1 MGMRGAAVAVGLGGL
16 IVAVAGLVVGS
27 PGLVRQGA
35 AAAFAGLAGYVAF
48 AGQATER
55 AAARVRWPLA
65 GGLGAVAL
73 GVALTGTAP
82 VLPARA
88 VPLLAYAA
96 LVLAVA
102 GLPVYRRPRLAVAAP
117 AAFVALLGYVALLSW
132 RTPSAVL
139 AAAVPLTLAVLALA
153 GATLAAQRV
162 PMVPTVVG
170 MLLLAVPPLLSVAPA
185 VRAASFV
192 LDARRAQLGAFLQ
205 PGMHYLA
212 AADGPAVPGPGFGV
226 PGPGPVAGVAW
237 LAGLLLVVAGCLRA
251 RA

>member
-82 VLPARA
+82 VLP
-88 VPLLAYAA
+88 
-96 LVLAVA
+96 VLAVA

-212 AADGPAVPGPGFGV
+212 AADGPAAPGPGFGV